1 MNKKKQVKKQ
11 LGSSLMKIL
20 DSGTKSDIR
29 ALFSFDITDTEK
41 EVLLKFNLWGRHFFP
56 KFYKFKDADF
66 HKDIDKYNYR
76 VYRGEDLKYFIDI
89 VVRSGAKT
97 TRTKLFI
104 AYCIANDS
112 DHSRKFFKILTKDIA
127 NAKQVVTDIYNLLL
141 SISSYYPEIFQ
152 KTDQKKEERMDSFTT
167 YTGVKMRAGTVGTDQ
182 RGQIQ
187 EDNRPDFIVFDDF
200 ETRKTLRSAVE
211 TKSIWDNMEEAKT
224 GLSRNG
230 GAVYLCNYFSER
242 GNVHKLV
249 LKKNNPKTK
258 VLIVPIKFEGK
269 PMWDYYNMDI
279 INALEKDSDDFAG
292 EYMCL
297 KPTTLILT
305 KEGWEEISSLKVG
318 DKVITHLNRE
328 RKILQVF
335 ERNDN
340 ELLDITV
347 NGEIVTITKNHPV
360 LTIRE
365 NIKDWIPAGELTT
378 DDLIY
383 VIPLG
388 KLIV

>member
-29 ALFSFDITDTEK
+29 ALFSFDATDTEQ
-41 EVLLKFNLWGRHFFP
+41 EFLLKFNLWGRHFFP

-76 VYRGEDLKYFIDI
+76 VYRGEKLKYFIDI
-89 VVRSGAKT
+89 VFRGGGKT

-141 SISSYYPEIFQ
+141 SISSYYPEIFK
-152 KTDQKKEERMDSFTT
+152 KTDEKKEERMDSFTT
-167 YTGVKMRAGTVGTDQ
+167 FTGIKMRAGTVGTDQ

-187 EDNRPDFIVFDDF
+187 EDARPDFIWFDDF
-200 ETRKTLRSAVE
+200 ETRKTLRSAIE
-211 TKSIWDNMEEAKT
+211 TKTIFDNMEEAKT
-224 GLSRNG
+224 GLSRDG
-230 GAVYLCNYFSER
+230 GCIYTCNYFSER

-279 INALEKDSDDFAG
+279 INALEKDADDFSG

>member
-89 VVRSGAKT
+89 VFRSGAKT

-112 DHSRKFFKILTKDIA
+112 DHSRKFFKILTKDIS

-187 EDNRPDFIVFDDF
+187 EDTRPDFIVFDDF

>member
-1 MNKKKQVKKQ
+1 METKNKLKELLANGSPAEIKGIFLFNNNTPVELIVKKFNIFSRYFFVRYFKYEDAPFHQ
-11 LGSSLMKIL
+11 EM
-20 DSGTKSDIR
+20 D
-29 ALFSFDITDTEK
+29 LFNARIYKGEINSFLN
-41 EVLLKFNLWGRHFFP
+41 VCF
-56 KFYKFKDADF
+56 
-66 HKDIDKYNYR
+66 
-76 VYRGEDLKYFIDI
+76 RGA
-89 VVRSGAKT
+89 SKT

-104 AYCIANDS
+104 AFCIANDT
-112 DHSRKFFKILTKDIA
+112 DHNKRYIKILSKDTK
-127 NAKQVVTDIYNLLL
+127 NSTQFVTDIYNLLVSTRIGDL
-141 SISSYYPEIFQ
+141 YKEIF
-152 KTDQKKEERMDSFTT
+152 KKSLLKREETMSSFTT
-167 YTGVKMRAGTVGTDQ
+167 NTGIKLSAGTVGASQ
-182 RGQIQ
+182 RGNIQ
-187 EDNRPDFIVFDDF
+187 DESRPDLILVDDF
-200 ETRKTLRSAVE
+200 EDRNTLRSAI
-211 TKSIWDNMEEAKT
+211 TTQTIFNNIEEART
-224 GLSRNG
+224 GLSKDG
-230 GAVYLCNYFSER
+230 SIIYLGNYLSER
-242 GNVHKLV
+242 GNIHKLV
-249 LKKNNPKTK
+249 EKIENQM
-258 VLIVPIKFEGK
+258 IVPIKFEGK
-269 PMWDYYNMDI
+269 PMWDYYSI
-279 INALEKDSDDFAG
+279 EEINTIEKEADDFTG

>member
-1 MNKKKQVKKQ
+1 
-11 LGSSLMKIL
+11 
-20 DSGTKSDIR
+20 
-29 ALFSFDITDTEK
+29 
-41 EVLLKFNLWGRHFFP
+41 
-56 KFYKFKDADF
+56 
-66 HKDIDKYNYR
+66 
-76 VYRGEDLKYFIDI
+76 
-89 VVRSGAKT
+89 
-97 TRTKLFI
+97 
-104 AYCIANDS
+104 
-112 DHSRKFFKILTKDIA
+112 
-127 NAKQVVTDIYNLLL
+127 
-141 SISSYYPEIFQ
+141 
-152 KTDQKKEERMDSFTT
+152 
-167 YTGVKMRAGTVGTDQ
+167 
-182 RGQIQ
+182 
-187 EDNRPDFIVFDDF
+187 
-200 ETRKTLRSAVE
+200 
-211 TKSIWDNMEEAKT
+211 
-224 GLSRNG
+224 
-230 GAVYLCNYFSER
+230 
-242 GNVHKLV
+242 
-249 LKKNNPKTK
+249 
-258 VLIVPIKFEGK
+258 
-269 PMWDYYNMDI
+269 
-279 INALEKDSDDFAG
+279 
-292 EYMCL
+292 MCL

>member
-1 MNKKKQVKKQ
+1 MHKIDEILNSNNPKK
-11 LGSSLMKIL
+11 LR
-20 DSGTKSDIR
+20 T
-29 ALFSFDITDTEK
+29 LFSFSNETPVELIVK
-41 EVLLKFNLWGRHFFP
+41 KFNIFSRYFFVRYFKYEDAP
-56 KFYKFKDADF
+56 FHQEMDLFNARIYKGEINSFLNVCF
-66 HKDIDKYNYR
+66 
-76 VYRGEDLKYFIDI
+76 RGA
-89 VVRSGAKT
+89 SKT

-104 AYCIANDS
+104 AFCIANDT
-112 DHSRKFFKILTKDIA
+112 DHNKRYIKILSKDTK
-127 NAKQVVTDIYNLLL
+127 NSTQFVTDIYNLLVSTRIGDL
-141 SISSYYPEIFQ
+141 YKEIF
-152 KTDQKKEERMDSFTT
+152 KKSLLKREETMSSFTT
-167 YTGVKMRAGTVGTDQ
+167 NTGIKLSAGTVGASQ
-182 RGQIQ
+182 RGNIQ
-187 EDNRPDFIVFDDF
+187 DESRPDLILVDDF
-200 ETRKTLRSAVE
+200 EDRNTLRSAI
-211 TKSIWDNMEEAKT
+211 TTQTIFNNIEEART
-224 GLSRNG
+224 GLSKDG
-230 GAVYLCNYFSER
+230 SIIYLGNYLSER
-242 GNVHKLV
+242 GNIHKLV
-249 LKKNNPKTK
+249 EKIENQM
-258 VLIVPIKFEGK
+258 IVPIKFEGK
-269 PMWDYYNMDI
+269 PMWDYYSI
-279 INALEKDSDDFAG
+279 EEINTIEKDADDFSG